1 MALKPEF
8 SVMGG
13 LAVATMVYAIHSNA
27 TPPQADIRA
36 LPAGTQ
42 DIDRSERAATWLSA
56 GIVAGVSLLARDPTI
71 FVIGSAATIGLA
83 LWTRHSNS
91 VESVAGRYLSP
102 ADSMAAGT
110 QAAGPTMAETE
121 PYEMFQGATPDE
133 FAR

>member
-8 SVMGG
+8 SIMGG

-42 DIDRSERAATWLSA
+42 DIDKAERAATVLSA
-56 GIVAGVSLLARDPTI
+56 GVVAGVSLLAKDPTI
-71 FVIGSAATIGLA
+71 FVIGTVATIGLA
-83 LWTRHSNS
+83 LWTRHSNNL
-91 VESVAGRYLSP
+91 ESVAGRYLSP
-102 ADSMAAGT
+102 GDQMAAGT
-110 QAAGPTMAETE
+110 QPAGPVPVETE
-121 PYEMFQGATPDE
+121 PYTMFQAQADE